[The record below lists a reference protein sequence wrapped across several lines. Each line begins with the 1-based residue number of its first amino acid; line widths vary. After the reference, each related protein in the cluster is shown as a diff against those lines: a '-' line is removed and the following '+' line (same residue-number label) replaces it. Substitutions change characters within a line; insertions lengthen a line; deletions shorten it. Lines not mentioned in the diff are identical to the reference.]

1 MSRRQRIAVRAGI
14 VFGSIALVLMLAL
27 LVLTSTDWGRERVR
41 GFVEVRLNESLDGHV
56 EIGRLEGRLLHK
68 WRMVDVSI
76 TDLEGRPFIAADTLA
91 TRFSLRG
98 LLRQRIVLQD
108 TELIQ
113 GVIVLDQPPGEDWN
127 FVRILP
133 EPDTIVDPRPG
144 WGDWIRLENAVV
156 VDSRIIIRSEWKPDP
171 ELPPSERER
180 KVAEALDDENRAN
193 IQRVEG
199 GFQNVM
205 DFREISAR
213 FDEILVADPDE
224 DRMHVSVAAL
234 RAIAQPYRPP
244 AADIRALEGKFYLS
258 QDSLWF
264 DEVRA
269 QLPGSVLA
277 GAGVYHLESADLHLR
292 MAGAPAAFP
301 DLRWLYPR
309 LPEEGGGDL
318 ILRVNRKQAA
328 TRLAIEEMD
337 VRIGEGA
344 MRGDLR
350 FVVGDTF
357 RILPTDLAFENLDS
371 RPVAGM
377 IPGLRL
383 PVHGTLDGRLAL
395 QGDPAAMRLDGDVAL
410 THAPTGRSRVVA
422 AGVIGMTDPVRFSD
436 LRLTLAPLRTDLL
449 RDHFPRLPPGGAL
462 TGTAALTGDLDGPL
476 RLNADLALDDP
487 ATGRSRVVAN
497 GVVDPI
503 PGGVR
508 FAGLELGFQPLRAGL
523 VRPELPMLP
532 PGSTITGRLRLDGAT
547 TAILQVNG
555 ELGIVDPATGE
566 SRVAASGGLDLRDG
580 LQFRALDLRFQPLR
594 ADLVRGELP
603 ELPPG
608 ATVTGRLRLDGDPSG
623 RLRLDGDLAFDD
635 PATGVSRV
643 AAVGEV
649 DLSGEL
655 TFRGLDTRL
664 HPLQL
669 SLVRRWE
676 PDFPLG
682 GTLEGSARLDGRSGG
697 RLAVRGDLTHREA
710 GETSR
715 VAGFAEVLPGDRARV
730 DVQLLPLSLVTAGR
744 FAPGA
749 ELRGEVRGHLQAAGD
764 LGDLR
769 LRADL
774 TVPGGGGVLAEGWLD
789 LASDQPGYDL
799 TTHLEAFNLA
809 AGSGLAPAVTD
820 LTGRI
825 DGTGRGFEPATMRA
839 EIRAD
844 LVGSEVDGMAADE
857 VHLRLGIADGLAR
870 VDTSFARIGDA
881 RAWADG
887 EFGLVAWRDGEL
899 RFQLRVDPI
908 HTVSPWLPGP
918 DTGVVAMRPAVRQEA
933 LAEARETAE
942 RAERRRLVELLATG
956 RAPPPDALPQ
966 PSPVD
971 TLVLYGIPRAT
982 VAGWLEADGV
992 ITGNI
997 EIFDLVAEAEAEE
1010 LVFRGQYIGSGE
1022 AEVTWIRRNVPR
1034 PIFELDASAERLI
1047 IEGFAMD
1054 SAEARIRHQ
1063 GLREGEGTAEI
1074 AVWQDDDTDYRANLA
1089 FTLAADRGE
1098 VLVHDMELRLDTL
1111 TWTTVGPGVVAWSE
1125 DGFEV
1130 DDLQLVSDGGGFV
1143 ALDGRLPFEGEADLQ
1158 VVLREFELAHIALLL
1173 QDEADISGRVSLE
1186 ATMQGTLRAPTFHG
1200 VAIVVDAGRNGA
1212 ELPDMRATFSYANQD
1227 LAVEA
1232 ELFEE
1237 EGRAFAHV
1245 DATLPLDLGIV
1256 GQAGPRLL
1264 PGRPLRVDVR
1274 ADSLPL
1280 DGLPALTDEIADASG
1295 MAAGQFFVRGTWEA
1309 PEMEGQ
1315 FDIWNAEIALAQSG
1329 VRYRD
1334 VAGSI
1339 TLAGAEVV
1347 IDSLAGISGGPVRLA
1362 GTVSFPTLTEP
1373 AFDLTVSAE
1382 NAWVMRTSDL
1392 RLRIDADLEVT
1403 GPFQRVVISGQSRVR
1418 QGVIYVPETRS
1429 KSLVSL
1435 GSPELLEE
1443 IEGRLRE
1450 LAEEYIDPPSPLLA
1464 NLEVDVDLHIEPD
1477 TWIRSTDYNVEVYTP
1492 PDLGPLHIQLD
1503 QRAGRLTVEGTV
1515 NSDRGHYSFMGRRF
1529 VVTRGAATFV
1539 GAAELNPILQVTA
1552 EHEVQ
1557 VRGREDFSIRVV
1569 LGGTLLEPTIT
1580 LETDARPPI
1589 PETDIFTYVA
1599 LGRTAGAVLQQQGS
1613 ALSGHGSPS
1622 GALVGNVAGLAT
1634 FQMAALAANTL
1645 LDQFESEMARELGL
1659 DVLHIAPADLPGE
1672 LFTGRFADLLRGT
1685 EIEAGRY
1692 IGPRFFAAVRAR
1704 PTMETWP
1711 GGILEYSTPRGYR
1724 WNVTLDPRFLPP
1736 TPTLR
1741 DVDPERT
1748 SVFGALMFREWRF

>member
-14 VFGSIALVLMLAL
+14 VLGSIVLALMLAL
-27 LVLTSTDWGRERVR
+27 LVLTTTDWGRERVR
-41 GFVEVRLNESLDGHV
+41 GFVEVRLNDTLDGHV
-56 EIGRLEGRLLHK
+56 DIGRLEGRLLHK
-68 WRMVDVSI
+68 WRLVDVSI

-98 LLRQRIVLQD
+98 LLRQRIVLQN
-108 TELIQ
+108 TELIN
-113 GVIVLDQPPGEDWN
+113 GAVVLDQPPGEDWN

-133 EPDTIVDPRPG
+133 EPDTIVDPPG
-144 WGDWIRLENAVV
+144 WGDWIRVQNAVV
-156 VDSRIIIRSEWKPDP
+156 VNSRITIRSEWKPDP
-171 ELPPSERER
+171 ELSPAEREQ
-180 KVAEALDDENRAN
+180 KIAEALDEENRAN

-199 GFQNVM
+199 GFQNIM

-213 FDEILVADPDE
+213 FDDILIADPDE
-224 DRMHVSVAAL
+224 DYTYAMVAAL

-244 AADIRALEGKFYLS
+244 AADVRAMEGKFYLS

-269 QLPGSVLA
+269 QLPGSALA
-277 GAGVYHLESADLHLR
+277 GAGVYHLETADLHLR

-318 ILRVNRKQAA
+318 ILRVHRRQAA

-337 VRIGEGA
+337 VRIGDGV

-350 FVVGDTF
+350 FMVGDTF
-357 RILPTDLAFENLDS
+357 RILPTDLEFENLDS

-377 IPGLRL
+377 VPGIRL

-395 QGDPAAMRLDGDVAL
+395 QGDPSAMRLDGDVAL

-422 AGVIGMTDPVRFSD
+422 EGVVGMTDPVRFSD

-449 RDHFPRLPPGGAL
+449 REYFPRLPRGAAL
-462 TGTAALTGDLDGPL
+462 TGTAALTGDMDGPL

-487 ATGRSRVVAN
+487 ATGRSRVLAN

-508 FAGLELGFQPLRAGL
+508 FAGLDLGFQPLRAGL
-523 VRPELPMLP
+523 VRPELSMLP

-547 TAILQVNG
+547 TAVLQVDG

-566 SRVAASGGLDLRDG
+566 SRVAATGGLDLRDG
-580 LQFRALDLRFQPLR
+580 LQFRALDLRFRPLR
-594 ADLVRGELP
+594 GDLVRGAIP
-603 ELPPG
+603 ELPPD
-608 ATVTGRLRLDGDPSG
+608 ATVTGRLQLDGDPDG
-623 RLRLDGDLAFDD
+623 RLRVDGDLALDD

-643 AAVGEV
+643 AAAGEI
-649 DLSGEL
+649 DRSGAL
-655 TFRGLDTRL
+655 TFRGLDLRL

-669 SLVRRWE
+669 PLVHRWE
-676 PDFPLG
+676 PNFPLG
-682 GTLEGSARLDGRSGG
+682 GTLEGTARLDGRPGA

-715 VAGFAEVLPGDRARV
+715 VVGFAEVVPGAHARV

-744 FAPGA
+744 FAPEA
-749 ELRGEVRGHLQAAGD
+749 ELRGEARGHLQAAGD

-774 TVPGGGGVLAEGWLD
+774 AVPGGGEIVAEGWLD
-789 LASDQPGYDL
+789 LASDRPGYDL
-799 TTHLEAFNLA
+799 TTRLHAFNLA
-809 AGSGLAPAVTD
+809 AVTGLAPAATD

-844 LVGSEVDGMAADE
+844 LVGSAVEGMAADE
-857 VHLRLGIADGLAR
+857 VHLRVGIADGLAR
-870 VDTSFARIGDA
+870 VDTSFARIGET

-887 EFGLVAWRDGEL
+887 EFGLVAWRDGAL
-899 RFQLRVDPI
+899 RFQVRVDPA

-918 DTGVVAMRPAVRQEA
+918 DTGVVALRPAVRQDA
-933 LAEARETAE
+933 LAEARAAAE

-956 RAPPPDALPQ
+956 QAPSPDAFPP

-971 TLVLYGIPRAT
+971 TLVLYGIPRQT
-982 VAGWLEADGV
+982 VEGWFAAEGV

-997 EIFDLVAEAEAEE
+997 ELFDLEAEAEAEE

-1022 AEVTWIRRNVPR
+1022 ADVTWIRRNVPR
-1034 PIFELDASAERLI
+1034 PILELDASAERLI

-1054 SAEARIRHQ
+1054 SAEARIRHY
-1063 GLREGEGTAEI
+1063 GDREGAGTAVL
-1074 AVWQDDDTDYRANLA
+1074 AVWQDDDTDYRANVE
-1089 FTLAADRGE
+1089 FTLARDRGE

-1111 TWTTVGPGVVAWSE
+1111 TWTTVGPGTVAWSE
-1125 DGFEV
+1125 DGVEV
-1130 DDLQLVSDGGGFV
+1130 DDLQFVSDGGGMV
-1143 ALDGRLPFEGEADLQ
+1143 ALDGRLPIEGEADLQ
-1158 VVLREFELAHIALLL
+1158 VVLREFELAHIGLLL

-1186 ATMQGTLRAPTFHG
+1186 ATMQGTLRAPTFDG
-1200 VAIVVDAGRNGA
+1200 VAIVADAGRNGA
-1212 ELPDMRATFSYANQD
+1212 ELPDIRVSFAYAGQE

-1232 ELFEE
+1232 ELFEG

-1245 DATLPLDLGIV
+1245 DASLPIDLGIV

-1264 PGRPLRVDVR
+1264 PDRSLMVDVR

-1280 DGLPALTDEIADASG
+1280 DALPALTDEIEDASG
-1295 MAAGQFFVRGTWEA
+1295 IAAGQFFVRGTWNS
-1309 PEMEGQ
+1309 PQTEGQ
-1315 FDIWNAEIALAQSG
+1315 FDIWNAELALAQTG

-1339 TLAGAEVV
+1339 
-1347 IDSLAGISGGPVRLA
+1347 SLAGPEVVVDSLVGHAGGPVRVT
-1362 GTVSFPTLTEP
+1362 GTVSFPTLARP
-1373 AFDLTVSAE
+1373 GFDLAVSAE

-1392 RLRIDADLEVT
+1392 RLRIDADLAVT
-1403 GPFQRVVISGQSRVR
+1403 GPFERVVVTGQSRVR

-1429 KSLVSL
+1429 KALVSL
-1435 GSPELLEE
+1435 DQPELLEE

-1450 LAEEYIDPPSPLLA
+1450 LAEDYIDPPSPLLA

-1503 QRAGRLTVEGTV
+1503 QQAGRLTVEGTV

-1529 VVTRGAATFV
+1529 VVARGAATFV
-1539 GAAELNPILQVTA
+1539 GATELNPILQVTA

-1613 ALSGHGSPS
+1613 ALSGQGSPS
-1622 GALVGNVAGLAT
+1622 GDLVGNVAGLAT
-1634 FQMAALAANTL
+1634 FQMAALAANMM

-1685 EIEAGRY
+1685 QIEAGRY

-1704 PTMETWP
+1704 PTTETWP
-1711 GGILEYSTPRGYR
+1711 GGILEYSTPTGYR

-1741 DVDPERT
+1741 EVDPERT
-1748 SVFGALMFREWRF
+1748 NVFGALLFREWRF